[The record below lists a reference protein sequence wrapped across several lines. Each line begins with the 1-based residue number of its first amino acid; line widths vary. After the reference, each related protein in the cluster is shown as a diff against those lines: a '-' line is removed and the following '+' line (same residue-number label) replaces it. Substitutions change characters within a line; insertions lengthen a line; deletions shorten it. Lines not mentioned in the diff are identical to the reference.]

1 MNDESE
7 LAEYIA
13 GRHSMLRRS
22 AYLLCGDVHQADDLV
37 QSTLVKVVLARRRLQ
52 RIDSLDAYT
61 RRTLHSTFISSRRRL
76 WRREYPHADLPDSAV
91 PDPDVDL
98 GLAVRE
104 ALQLLPSRQRA
115 VVVLRFWED
124 LSVQATADVLGIGEG
139 TVKSHTSR
147 AMATL
152 RAALG
157 GAMGD
162 GLLPEQLDLEI
173 GVLS

>member
-1 MNDESE
+1 MNDENQ
-7 LAEYIA
+7 LAEYVA
-13 GRHSMLRRS
+13 ARHSVLRRS

-37 QSTLVKVVLARRRLQ
+37 QATLVKVVTARRRLP

-61 RRTLHSTFISSRRRL
+61 RRTLHNTFISSRRRL
-76 WRREYPHADLPDSAV
+76 WRREHPHADLPDSAV
-91 PDPDVDL
+91 AGPDVDL
-98 GLAVRE
+98 GLAVRD

-147 AMATL
+147 ALATL

-157 GAMGD
+157 EAMED
-162 GLLPEQLDLEI
+162 GLLPERLDHEI
-173 GVLS
+173 GAL